1 MSHTIIDALDRVIP
15 SLAQTLPKS
24 ILPIEETLN
33 KSTNCLC
40 ASQGDFPH
48 QKLLMPDYDLT
59 WSILERDSR
68 SVRVGG
74 ASAFAEASA
83 CAERLRQRSEC
94 CQEVT
99 AAMVTAWEAAGIN
112 WQQRA
117 VINLKAAS
125 RELWTHRKLRQ
136 DGSLLMALM
145 QHDDGFGSSR
155 ILLSGYLHQHFP
167 AGYYVA
173 IPDRRIGIVTPRNLS
188 VSERQETED
197 LLQSYYDR
205 ASVPIGLQL
214 LAPEDLLPQH
224 YHWN

>member
-1 MSHTIIDALDRVIP
+1 MSHTISDALDRVIP
-15 SLAQTLPKS
+15 SLVQPLPKS
-24 ILPIEETLN
+24 SVPTEETLD
-33 KSTNCLC
+33 KYTNCLC
-40 ASQGDFPH
+40 TSPGDFPH
-48 QKLLMPDYDLT
+48 QQLLMPDYNLT
-59 WSILERDSR
+59 WSILDRDSR
-68 SVRVGG
+68 SVR
-74 ASAFAEASA
+74 EASA

-94 CQEVT
+94 SREVT

-117 VINLKAAS
+117 VINLKVAS
-125 RELWTHRKLRQ
+125 RELWTHRKLRE

-205 ASVPIGLQL
+205 ASVPIGSQL
-214 LAPEDLLPQH
+214 LAPEDLIPQH
-224 YHWN
+224 YYWN

>member
-15 SLAQTLPKS
+15 SLAQPLPRS
-24 ILPIEETLN
+24 IVPTEETLN
-33 KSTNCLC
+33 KYTNYLC
-40 ASQGDFPH
+40 ASRGNFPH
-48 QKLLMPDYDLT
+48 QKLLMPDYELT

-68 SVRVGG
+68 VQQ
-74 ASAFAEASA
+74 
-83 CAERLRQRSEC
+83 RLRQRSQC
-94 CQEVT
+94 SQEVS
-99 AAMVTAWEAAGIN
+99 AEMVTVWEAAGIN

-117 VINLKAAS
+117 VINLKVAS
-125 RELWTHRKLRQ
+125 RELWTHRQLRP
-136 DGSLLMALM
+136 DGSLLMGIM

-155 ILLSGYLHQHFP
+155 ILLSGYLQQHFP

-188 VSERQETED
+188 ERERQEIQN

-214 LAPEDLLPQH
+214 LAPKDLLPQQ
-224 YHWN
+224 YYWK

>member
-1 MSHTIIDALDRVIP
+1 VPTD
-15 SLAQTLPKS
+15 
-24 ILPIEETLN
+24 ETLG
-33 KSTNCLC
+33 KYTNCLC
-40 ASQGDFPH
+40 TCRGDFPR
-48 QKLLMPDYDLT
+48 QQLLMPDYDLT

-68 SVRVGG
+68 SVR
-74 ASAFAEASA
+74 EASA
-83 CAERLRQRSEC
+83 CAEQLSRRSDC
-94 CQEVT
+94 SQEVS

-117 VINLKAAS
+117 VINLKVAS
-125 RELWTHRKLRQ
+125 RELWTHRKLRP

-145 QHDDGFGSSR
+145 LHDDGFGSSR

-197 LLQSYYDR
+197 LLQFYYDR
-205 ASVPIGLQL
+205 AAMPIGSQL

-224 YHWN
+224 YYWN